1 MIKSNFDD
9 LRRRKAYREHRN
21 LPLRVIARE
30 TGLSLGAINRLKNE
44 RFERVYLSTLE
55 KLCTYFAVATLS
67 ELIEFVPDA
76 PGRKGEGR

>member
-21 LPLRVIARE
+21 LPLRVIAKE
-30 TGLSLGAINRLKNE
+30 TGLSLGAINRFKNE

-55 KLCTYFAVATLS
+55 KMCAYFEVKTLS

-76 PGRKGEGR
+76 AKK